1 MIVIVNSSI
10 HDGTYSTAASEIL
23 KNLAA
28 EDGSDS
34 QSDAVEDNWWT
45 IILPI

>member
-10 HDGTYSTAASEIL
+10 HDGKLFYCTSEIL

-34 QSDAVEDNWWT
+34 ESDAVEDN
-45 IILPI
+45 

>member
-10 HDGTYSTAASEIL
+10 HHHTVFYCTSEIL

-34 QSDAVEDNWWT
+34 ESNAVEDN
-45 IILPI
+45 